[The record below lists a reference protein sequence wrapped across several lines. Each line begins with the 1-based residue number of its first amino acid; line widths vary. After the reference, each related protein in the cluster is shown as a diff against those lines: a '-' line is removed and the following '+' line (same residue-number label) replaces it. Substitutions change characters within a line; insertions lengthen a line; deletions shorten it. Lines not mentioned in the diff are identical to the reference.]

1 MLHMSTDHVNDVM
14 VVQFAFLSMEMDV
27 KTVNVIVKNTSTTW
41 RQNVQNFVVKPL
53 ACGLCFH
60 MSFGF

>member
-27 KTVNVIVKNTSTTW
+27 KTVNVIVKNTSTT
-41 RQNVQNFVVKPL
+41 
-53 ACGLCFH
+53 
-60 MSFGF
+60 